1 MQCTQLVAAARHP
14 TASGTSMR
22 VCWGGGVTSGYIF
35 ACRAA
40 SEVMLVQ
47 QLSVV
52 WTQHAMVLSVILA
65 AAVYRQQCNVFYVV
79 EQHQGGGC

>member
-52 WTQHAMVLSVILA
+52 WTQPAMGPSDLLA
-65 AAVYRQQCNVFYVV
+65 AAVNRQQSTVFYVAP
-79 EQHQGGGC
+79 QPPGGGC